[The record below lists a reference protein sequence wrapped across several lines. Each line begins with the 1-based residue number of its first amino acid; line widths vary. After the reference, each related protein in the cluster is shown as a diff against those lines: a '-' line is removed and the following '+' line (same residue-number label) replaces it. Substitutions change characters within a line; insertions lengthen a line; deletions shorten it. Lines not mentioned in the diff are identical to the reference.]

1 MTTETSQGMEIG
13 AQLVELCKQGKGME
27 AIETLYHDDIVSVE
41 AMAMPDGS
49 REMKGREAI
58 IGKNNWWY
66 ENNEV
71 HSMEV
76 AGPFPHGDRFIV
88 NFHMDVTPKG
98 GERMQMN
105 EMGLYT
111 VENGKIVREEFFYG
125 M

>member
-27 AIETLYHDDIVSVE
+27 AIQTLYHEDIVSVE
-41 AMAMPDGS
+41 AMPMPDGS

-58 IGKNNWWY
+58 VGKNEWWY
-66 ENNEV
+66 ANNEV
-71 HSMEV
+71 HAFEV
-76 AGPFPHGDRFIV
+76 SGPFPHGDRFIV
-88 NFHMDVTPKG
+88 KFHMDVTPKD
-98 GERMQMN
+98 GERMQMD